1 MKGKSKVSN
10 RQIKA
15 LIVSVVIGIGIL
27 SLPSDLAEI
36 VENGGWFSI
45 ILGGILTIPI
55 IMIFNSL
62 NLMYPGKIY
71 FEFGKEIVPPFIFN
85 IMSFIFLVYLV
96 GILTFSVRI
105 FGAVIK
111 VFLLE
116 TTPIGIIIITMLW
129 VTSYLG
135 RSKIVDISRM
145 ALIIYPIILVTA
157 VGVVIFSIPGTDFS
171 NIHPLANI
179 KLKPM
184 LRSIPIA
191 FFAYGGYE
199 IGLIAMGNVEKPEE
213 SLKYSIYAIVD
224 ILIIYL
230 LFFFI
235 TLSQFGINELKRQI
249 WPSLVLTRE
258 IGFPG
263 LFIENLDG
271 IVMAIWVVVIFGTMG
286 PAFHVSG
293 IILSNLFNTKK
304 HDYFVTALIPIV
316 YIISILPQNLRDV
329 YKYMGKFVNITGVI
343 SAVIFPIILF
353 VINKVKNRREKL

>member
-1 MKGKSKVSN
+1 
-10 RQIKA
+10 
-15 LIVSVVIGIGIL
+15 
-27 SLPSDLAEI
+27 
-36 VENGGWFSI
+36 
-45 ILGGILTIPI
+45 
-55 IMIFNSL
+55 
-62 NLMYPGKIY
+62 
-71 FEFGKEIVPPFIFN
+71 N

-235 TLSQFGINELKRQI
+235 TLSQFGINE
-249 WPSLVLTRE
+249 
-258 IGFPG
+258 
-263 LFIENLDG
+263 
-271 IVMAIWVVVIFGTMG
+271 
-286 PAFHVSG
+286 
-293 IILSNLFNTKK
+293 
-304 HDYFVTALIPIV
+304 
-316 YIISILPQNLRDV
+316 
-329 YKYMGKFVNITGVI
+329 
-343 SAVIFPIILF
+343 
-353 VINKVKNRREKL
+353 

>member
-1 MKGKSKVSN
+1 MKGKNKISN
-10 RQIKA
+10 NQLKA
-15 LIVSVVIGIGIL
+15 LIISIVIGIGVL

-36 VENGGWFSI
+36 VENGGWLSI

-55 IMIFNSL
+55 ILVINNL
-62 NLMYPGKIY
+62 NQSYPGKIY

-85 IMSFIFLVYLV
+85 LISIVFLIYLIS
-96 GILTFSVRI
+96 ILTFSVRI
-105 FGAVIK
+105 FGEVIK

-116 TTPIGIIIITMLW
+116 TTPIEIIIIAMIF

-135 RSKIVDISRM
+135 RCEIEVIGRM
-145 ALIIYPIILVTA
+145 ALIIYPIILLTVI
-157 VGVVIFSIPGTDFS
+157 GVAIFSLPGIDFS
-171 NIHPLANI
+171 NIFPLANI

-199 IGLIAMGNVEKPEE
+199 IALITMGNVEKPKE

-224 ILIIYL
+224 IVIIYL

-271 IVMAIWVVVIFGTMG
+271 IVMAIWVMVIFGTMG

-293 IILSNLFNTKK
+293 VILSSLFNTKK

-329 YKYMGKFVNITGVI
+329 YKYMGKFVNVTGVI
-343 SAVIFPIILF
+343 SVVIFPIILF
-353 VINKVKNRREKL
+353 LINKVKNRRERS